1 MEAVPHV
8 PFLDVPGRRPDR
20 RDARAAPAPQ
30 RADGR
35 VAGAGRVDAPGADAA
50 EDAALGAALRD
61 SAKDT
66 HEHAL
71 RRVADRGA
79 ARPVG
84 RVGPRR
90 RPLTATLRVDPEPTL
105 LRLDNVQHLATRV
118 EGELALVDGPP
129 TALRRSGA
137 VAGAGLDAPG
147 APAEDAPWAPPCA
160 TPPHAA
166 VGAGH
171 PRDLAWTWPRIRERE
186 GMDRPGPLHR
196 RGLRRGPVRRARGHG
211 PRPLPARRLVHRGA
225 SLPELAWM
233 EAVDAVAA
241 EVRAGTGL
249 RKAVLARDVLVDAP
263 ERLDPR
269 LLAARLAER
278 FPHCWTFLVDGLI
291 GATPEL
297 LLRRSGRTV
306 ASLVL
311 AGSTRRGADA
321 AEDAALAA
329 ALRDS
334 AKDTH
339 EHALSVAS
347 VRDVLA
353 PLTATLRV
361 DPEPTLLRLDNVQ
374 HLATRVEGELAG
386 PATALD
392 LVAALHPTA
401 AVCGTPRDL
410 ALARIRE
417 REGMD
422 RGRYSGP
429 VGWVDA
435 TGDGEFGIALRCA
448 ELTPTGARLFAGAG
462 VVGSSLPEAELDET
476 RLKLRA
482 MQSALES

>member
-1 MEAVPHV
+1 VTTAPTPLHDAAVATVDVDDPRALLEWLPRRGGSAWVRRGEGLVGWGEAAR
-8 PFLDVPGRRPDR
+8 LDPGAGPGRY
-20 RDARAAPAPQ
+20 
-30 RADGR
+30 GR
-35 VAGAGRVDAPGADAA
+35 AGRLA
-50 EDAALGAALRD
+50 AAL
-61 SAKDT
+61 
-66 HEHAL
+66 
-71 RRVADRGA
+71 
-79 ARPVG
+79 
-84 RVGPRR
+84 
-90 RPLTATLRVDPEPTL
+90 
-105 LRLDNVQHLATRV
+105 
-118 EGELALVDGPP
+118 PP
-129 TALRRSGA
+129 GA
-137 VAGAGLDAPG
+137 VALAGFTFDPETHG
-147 APAEDAPWAPPCA
+147 SVVVVPAGVLRR
-160 TPPHAA
+160 TGGRTTLTA
-166 VGAGH
+166 VGAT
-171 PRDLAWTWPRIRERE
+171 PEL
-186 GMDRPGPLHR
+186 
-196 RGLRRGPVRRARGHG
+196 
-211 PRPLPARRLVHRGA
+211 PRPAPGVSLLPARRLVHRGA
-225 SLPELAWM
+225 SLPELAWL

-278 FPHCWTFLVDGLI
+278 FPDCWTFLVDGLI

-297 LLRRSGRTV
+297 LVRRTGRTV

-321 AEDAALAA
+321 AEDAALGA
-329 ALRDS
+329 ALRGS

-353 PLTATLRV
+353 PLTSTLRV

-386 PATALD
+386 PATVLD

-482 MQSALES
+482 MQSALEG